1 MTTFSC
7 LCFHT
12 AGEWTCIALRAG
24 PGKDQVMGQCLKPST
39 STTEFWSF
47 LLTTYRSHLCF
58 GRYLT
63 RVYSLI
69 SAGGDGGSDLNL
81 KSIEIII
88 FYIFCDISWRT
99 LQNLNW
105 TNWTTAKTAIEI
117 QKDPETT
124 NFTKQL
130 MDAPRAPHD
139 GSGSHWAP
147 TGRAARRWIWFE
159 GLIMFDWIQKG
170 TKEKLMSIGNHPNIN
185 DDYDI

>member
-1 MTTFSC
+1 MFK
-7 LCFHT
+7 
-12 AGEWTCIALRAG
+12 ALNHPQPQKFG
-24 PGKDQVMGQCLKPST
+24 
-39 STTEFWSF
+39 SF
-47 LLTTYRSHLCF
+47 LLATYRSHLCF

-88 FYIFCDISWRT
+88 FYIFCDISWWT
-99 LQNLNW
+99 LRNLNW
-105 TNWTTAKTAIEI
+105 RTAKTAIEI

-130 MDAPRAPHD
+130 IDAPRAPDD
-139 GSGSHWAP
+139 GSGSHGAP

-159 GLIMFDWIQKG
+159 GLIESKRERSQ
-170 TKEKLMSIGNHPNIN
+170 LMSIGNHPNIN